1 MTGPSAPGPALTDEP
16 EPSARHAGAVGEG
29 LPRTRLATLP
39 TPLLPAPRLSQAV
52 GVEVWIKRDD
62 MTGLGLGGN
71 KARKLEFLC
80 GEALARGADT
90 LVTGG
95 GSGSN
100 HVQLTAAAAA
110 RLGLGCVAVCYG
122 TDPAPAEP
130 ATAGPGAGPSSGSAV
145 PGASGRGAGRSS
157 GSATPAL
164 GLRLTRRFG
173 ADVIFTGSPDRTS
186 VDARLEEVAAKLAAE
201 GRVPYVIPRGGAS
214 AVGAVGYALAA
225 AELSDQ
231 LAEAGLAAVTLV
243 VATGSCGTQAG
254 LVAGVGLIADARPAP
269 AGAEPNT
276 GTGPVPSV
284 WAGIVPKKRHD
295 SCPDPDP
302 DPDQGRRGSGSSFE
316 VVGVP
321 VSRPPEECVERI
333 AGLATGCAARLGSDR
348 VFTEADVRLLGGYL
362 GPGYGKAS
370 PEGDE
375 AAVLAA
381 RTEGLV
387 LDPVFT
393 AKAMAALVA
402 EARAGRL
409 TGPVVFLQTGGSPSA
424 LAALP

>member
-1 MTGPSAPGPALTDEP
+1 MTPL
-16 EPSARHAGAVGEG
+16 GAG
-29 LPRTRLATLP
+29 LPRCGLTTLP
-39 TPLLPAPRLSQAV
+39 TPLLAAPRLSEAV
-52 GVEVWIKRDD
+52 GVAIWIKRDD

-122 TDPAPAEP
+122 SAPAAGEP
-130 ATAGPGAGPSSGSAV
+130 
-145 PGASGRGAGRSS
+145 
-157 GSATPAL
+157 L

-173 ADVIFTGSPDRTS
+173 AEVLFTGSPDRAS
-186 VDARLEEVAAKLAAE
+186 VDVRLDEVAAKLVAE
-201 GRVPYVIPRGGAS
+201 GRHPYVIPRGGAS

-225 AELSDQ
+225 VELADQ
-231 LAEAGLAAVTLV
+231 LASAGLSAATLLL
-243 VATGSCGTQAG
+243 ATGSCGTQAG
-254 LVAGVGLIADARPAP
+254 LL
-269 AGAEPNT
+269 AGAELPAS
-276 GTGPVPSV
+276 GG
-284 WAGIVPKKRHD
+284 AGFDIL
-295 SCPDPDP
+295 
-302 DPDQGRRGSGSSFE
+302 
-316 VVGVP
+316 GVP
-321 VSRPPEECVERI
+321 VSRPPEECVDRI
-333 AGLATGCAARLGSDR
+333 ARLATGCAERLGSDR
-348 VFTEADVRLLGGYL
+348 VFTAGEVHLLGGYI

-375 AAVLAA
+375 AALLAA

-402 EARAGRL
+402 EGRRGAL
-409 TGPVVFLQTGGSPSA
+409 TGPIVFLHTGGTPAA